1 MAHKGSSFHSVCSGG
16 AGRDHNVSCVY
27 IYIYIRI
34 SPSFFPLPE
43 PPLYSLLLASY
54 RKSWPCPSV
63 SSILS
68 LSLSLFLAAHPCA
81 WLRLAAFSAFNE
93 SFRVTSR
100 TDRFFLSLSLF
111 LLIRGLESSY
121 SIVDCRVVM

>member
-1 MAHKGSSFHSVCSGG
+1 MAHKGTSFHSVCSGG

-34 SPSFFPLPE
+34 PPSFFPLS
-43 PPLYSLLLASY
+43 PPFPTTTLLLTPRFLPQKLAL
-54 RKSWPCPSV
+54 SV
-63 SSILS
+63 SPTLS
-68 LSLSLFLAAHPCA
+68 LSLSLAHPCG

-100 TDRFFLSLSLF
+100 TDRFPFFS

-121 SIVDCRVVM
+121 FIVDRGVAM